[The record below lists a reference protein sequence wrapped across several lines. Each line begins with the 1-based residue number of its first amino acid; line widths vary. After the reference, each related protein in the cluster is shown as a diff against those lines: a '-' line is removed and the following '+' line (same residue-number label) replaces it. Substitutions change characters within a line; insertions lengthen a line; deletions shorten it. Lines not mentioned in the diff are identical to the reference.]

1 MYVRRWLLWTASC
14 IALVFPVIG
23 HGQDLNSSPVV
34 NTLQNDPI
42 TGTLPNRLAKIT
54 PQGTLILP
62 ATTGDD
68 TIKLYVVIAGAGTTG
83 SAVYVEAGNTG
94 CEMDSITSSKA
105 GTYITRSPTT
115 PGRCHQQ
122 DAPPANGMVVGT
134 LLASSTVVGG
144 VARISAL
151 NTAYIPGSG
160 AVSTSIGLTMPTEY
174 TVAGSPVI
182 NSGALTVAKATQTA
196 NQGYFG
202 PVSGGAAQPGFRLLV
217 PQDLPTGTATGAPA
231 GDLGGVSYA
240 APLVLAA
247 STSFKLSGSQ
257 PLITLSGDVS
267 NYNPTNFTTRT
278 TFFFDGGTAPRRF
291 TGLVAQPDG
300 DVKVMCNAGATDTL
314 IFSNQDPS
322 SSAANRFLLGED
334 FTTIPGQCATLRY
347 DATAGTQR
355 WRNLGGAIPD
365 SMRLRP
371 VTVQIGDPDPGS
383 PLLVNGNDSAGAW
396 TNMFRRPAKVLAISC
411 MGNVGATT
419 VTPIL
424 RGGSPT
430 SLLTGPCTCGNGT
443 PRLCKPRD
451 LARPARPVRAR
462 PAVLMS
468 TSPPQ
473 MVRPGR

>member
-1 MYVRRWLLWTASC
+1 V
-14 IALVFPVIG
+14 
-23 HGQDLNSSPVV
+23 
-34 NTLQNDPI
+34 
-42 TGTLPNRLAKIT
+42 
-54 PQGTLILP
+54 
-62 ATTGDD
+62 
-68 TIKLYVVIAGAGTTG
+68 
-83 SAVYVEAGNTG
+83 
-94 CEMDSITSSKA
+94 
-105 GTYITRSPTT
+105 SPTGGGVT
-115 PGRCHQQ
+115 GRCHQQ
-122 DAPPANGMVVGT
+122 DAPPTNGMSVGT
-134 LLASSTVVGG
+134 LLAATTTVGG
-144 VARISAL
+144 IARISAQ
-151 NTAYIPGSG
+151 NQPYIPGSG
-160 AVSTSIGLTMPTEY
+160 AVSTSIGLTMPSEY
-174 TVAGSPVI
+174 TVANSPVI
-182 NSGALTVAKATQTA
+182 NSGVLTVTKATQTA

-202 PVSGGAAQPGFRLLV
+202 PASGGAAQPGFRVLV

-257 PLITLSGDVS
+257 PVITLSGDVS

-300 DVKVMCNAGATDTL
+300 DVKLMCNAGATDTL
-314 IFSNQDPS
+314 IFSNQDAT

-334 FTTIPGQCATLRY
+334 ITMLPGQCATLRY
-347 DATAGTQR
+347 DATAATQR
-355 WRNLGGAIPD
+355 WRTLSGAVPD

-443 PRLCKPRD
+443 FAACTMQ
-451 LARPARPVRAR
+451 
-462 PAVLMS
+462 AVAPIVQAS
-468 TSPPQ
+468 GSGTAGATCASPPCGIDVNITAADGTTRQ
-473 MVRPGR
+473 VTINIETFLQ